1 MRLWRILLPL
11 AMLAVGYLLGRH
23 ASEDDARAERFPG
36 ATAREPVQPTPASD
50 IERLDDHDAAVRALF
65 KGLRASLTR
74 LDYDR
79 LFWSESWVEMLNER

>member
-1 MRLWRILLPL
+1 MSP
-11 AMLAVGYLLGRH
+11 LGRIPK
-23 ASEDDARAERFPG
+23 ARLLKTLQKHYAAFHK
-36 ATAREPVQPTPASD
+36 D

-79 LFWSESWVEMLNER
+79 LRWSESWVEMLNER